1 MTIIVKLEEL
11 IEAIKKTDD
20 VVFLQFVDNLI
31 QKGELD
37 PNLLPKDI
45 LWKIV
50 NARKSEELTNNDIDS
65 IDKVNSESERYEL

>member
-11 IEAIKKTDD
+11 IEAIKKTND

-31 QKGELD
+31 KEGELD

-50 NARKSEELTNNDIDS
+50 NARKSEELTDDDIDS
-65 IDKVNSESERYEL
+65 IDKVNSESEWYEL

>member
-1 MTIIVKLEEL
+1 M

-65 IDKVNSESERYEL
+65 IDKVNSESEWYKL

>member
-1 MTIIVKLEEL
+1 M
-11 IEAIKKTDD
+11 IEAIKKADD

-65 IDKVNSESERYEL
+65 IDKVNSESEWYKL